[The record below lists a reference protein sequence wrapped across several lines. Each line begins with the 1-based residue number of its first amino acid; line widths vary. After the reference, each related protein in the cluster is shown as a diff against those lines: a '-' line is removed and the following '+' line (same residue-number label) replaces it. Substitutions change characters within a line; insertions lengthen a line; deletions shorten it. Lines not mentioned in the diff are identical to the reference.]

1 MQRISLVGGSCV
13 LVVVIVI
20 ATMLVSTGPTQAQ
33 DPTPQPI
40 KMCSAF
46 ISGEFRDSIAVPNGW
61 SRGTCASWAT
71 TMGASDYQLG
81 CIRESSFS
89 WGTPNG
95 GLPSPNCTW
104 R

>member
-13 LVVVIVI
+13 LAVVIVI
-20 ATMLVSTGPTQAQ
+20 ATVLFSTGFTQAQ
-33 DPTPQPI
+33 GSTPQPI
-40 KMCSAF
+40 KMCSAYV
-46 ISGEFRDSIAVPNGW
+46 SGEFRDSIAVPNEW
-61 SRGTCASWAT
+61 TRGTCASWAA

-81 CIRESSFS
+81 CIVGNSFS

-95 GLPSPNCTW
+95 GIPSPSCSW